1 MGSARRDQVEQVL
14 DRARRWAMGRA
25 DVVAVAL
32 VGSWA
37 RDAARPDSD
46 VDLVVLTTDQAPY
59 LDRDDWIGG
68 LVADR
73 LVMTR
78 SWGPLTERRLV
89 LPSGLEVEVGIAPP
103 SWAAADPVDEGTHQV
118 ITDGVRV
125 LHDPEGLLATLI
137 AAVRL

>member
-1 MGSARRDQVEQVL
+1 MGSARRDEVEQVL

-68 LVADR
+68 LGADR

-89 LPSGLEVEVGIAPP
+89 LPSGLEVEVGIGPP
-103 SWAAADPVDEGTHQV
+103 PTPSMRALT
-118 ITDGVRV
+118 R
-125 LHDPEGLLATLI
+125 
-137 AAVRL
+137 

>member
-1 MGSARRDQVEQVL
+1 MGSARRDEVEQVL

-59 LDRDDWIGG
+59 LAPYLDRDDWIGG
-68 LVADR
+68 LGADR

-89 LPSGLEVEVGIAPP
+89 LPSG
-103 SWAAADPVDEGTHQV
+103 AAADPVDEGTHQV

-125 LHDPEGLLATLI
+125 LHDPEGLLARLI